1 MALETNVD
9 RELCVQAADRAL
21 AYLRERVLDD
31 TWVAA
36 HRDVAYYFKTPQ
48 AFLVPG
54 LPLMFY
60 EVDHLSQDPQL
71 YFMLAFPAMVLLE
84 LHAQGQ
90 DENRLYQ
97 YAVTAGRLL
106 AFLRSCDG
114 ISGSLFAHKAAVAA
128 AMEPIERDL
137 AAVISQ
143 YLVSQQRAHGGF
155 ADDADAMDTVDQTA
169 ELACWLRMLPELA
182 AATEPVSWAVAGF

>member
-1 MALETNVD
+1 MVD
-9 RELCVQAADRAL
+9 RELCVQAADRAV

-128 AMEPIERDL
+128 AMGGERD
-137 AAVISQ
+137 AAGTISE
-143 YLVSQQRAHGGF
+143 YLLSQQRDHGGF

-182 AATEPVSWAVAGF
+182 AATEPVSLTVAGF